1 VTHLAARGVI
11 AEQQMVAAGDGPR
24 YESALPGKR
33 SGTKEEVECM
43 TTPQPD
49 HVTRPDF
56 GISVRGYDRAQVD
69 AYFGRVV
76 EWLADAE
83 NRAMAS
89 ERSREALAREVAN
102 LRTTVAMLEER
113 AGMPAPQSMS
123 TFSERMEQV
132 MESALKAAQE
142 LRGEAEEE
150 ARARREAAAAEA
162 DRLVAAAKAEAEQIV
177 EDARRA
183 KQAMEQSVDM
193 LHASRAE
200 AVGALLDLQRQIA
213 KVVGEPEPLAAPES
227 GLLGSSDLDAKK
239 EESDGKKEG
248 PVGEKGRGGPGLEAE
263 AQNEGAVRDSDGAAG
278 RSRDPGPGSGT
289 ETETGV
295 LVTTAPTVVQPA
307 VAPTGGR
314 RAIPAGSR
322 RRTA

>member
-1 VTHLAARGVI
+1 
-11 AEQQMVAAGDGPR
+11 
-24 YESALPGKR
+24 
-33 SGTKEEVECM
+33 M

-49 HVTRPDF
+49 HGTRPDF
-56 GISVRGYDRAQVD
+56 GVSVRGYDRAQVD

-123 TFSERMEQV
+123 TFSERMEQL
-132 MESALKAAQE
+132 MGSALQAAQE

-150 ARARREAAAAEA
+150 ARARRESAAAEA
-162 DRLVAAAKAEAEQIV
+162 DRLVADAKAEAEQIV

-183 KQAMEQSVDM
+183 KQAMEESLDT

-200 AVGALLDLQRQIA
+200 AIETLLDLQREIA
-213 KVVGEPEPLAAPES
+213 KIVGGPEPLAAVEAGTP
-227 GLLGSSDLDAKK
+227 GSSDLGGKKNSSDLGGKKK
-239 EESDGKKEG
+239 EPDGKTALDGHGLDAG
-248 PVGEKGRGGPGLEAE
+248 PED
-263 AQNEGAVRDSDGAAG
+263 AVRDPGGSEDG
-278 RSRDPGPGSGT
+278 SQDSGPGSG
-289 ETETGV
+289 TETGV

-307 VAPTGGR
+307 VASPGGR
-314 RAIPAGSR
+314 PAVPAGSR
-322 RRTA
+322 RRSA

>member
-1 VTHLAARGVI
+1 
-11 AEQQMVAAGDGPR
+11 
-24 YESALPGKR
+24 
-33 SGTKEEVECM
+33 M

-132 MESALKAAQE
+132 MGSALQAAQE

-150 ARARREAAAAEA
+150 ARARRESAAAEA

-177 EDARRA
+177 DDARRA
-183 KQAMEQSVDM
+183 KQAMEESVDM
-193 LHASRAE
+193 LHASRADVVE
-200 AVGALLDLQRQIA
+200 TLLDLQRQIA
-213 KVVGEPEPLAAPES
+213 KVVGESEPLAAVEP
-227 GLLGSSDLDAKK
+227 GTPGSSDLVGKKK
-239 EESDGKKEG
+239 ELDGKKKLDGNKE
-248 PVGEKGRGGPGLEAE
+248 PDGRGLDAEAE
-263 AQNEGAVRDSDGAAG
+263 DAVKDSGGSEEA
-278 RSRDPGPGSGT
+278 SQDPGPGSG
-289 ETETGV
+289 TETGV
-295 LVTTAPTVVQPA
+295 LVTTAPTIVQPP
-307 VAPTGGR
+307 VASAGGR
-314 RAIPAGSR
+314 GAMPAGSR
-322 RRTA
+322 RRSA